1 MLSVPKFQK
10 MLHNGGSFLEA
21 VLSYINKCSN
31 KCPTLLQNGGFF
43 KGIRTFIYTTCK
55 CVTEEL
61 VYYAI
66 Q

>member
-1 MLSVPKFQK
+1 VLSVPKIQK

-21 VLSYINKCSN
+21 VLSYINKCPN
-31 KCPTLLQNGGFF
+31 KCPALLQTGGIFE
-43 KGIRTFIYTTCK
+43 GIRTFIYTTYK
-55 CVTEEL
+55 CVPEEL